1 MNVKKKSHLVVDG
14 SNIATEGRQ
23 LPSLAQLEE
32 ALEAFLAEH
41 RFERVTVVV
50 DATFGHRITAKERK
64 WYEEAVNAG
73 RIITPPAGAIGR
85 GDAFILEIAKR
96 ANAVVLSNDSFQ
108 EFHGDNPWLFDEGRL
123 YGGKPVPHVGWV
135 FVARSPVRGPTSRRA
150 VKKAKSVERV
160 DVTETTATRGVDAL
174 SSGEKA
180 RPADATSTSDATS
193 ARRRGRR
200 STATDGELVA
210 ASTSDEPASA
220 TSARGKR
227 ASGARDASTAQS
239 ADSRAIVDTRDTSTE
254 PSSTTLPTATV
265 ATERD
270 ASSDA
275 KRASSSTPKRFND
288 PEKYERFR
296 DAHPVGSLI
305 EIVVDRFSSH
315 GAYARADDVEVYI
328 PTKSLGDPPPQRA
341 RDVLHIG
348 ELVGLIVDRYDDETC
363 AIDARAIRMDDDI
376 AYYAAPRASTEMH
389 DESQLDESPIDSSD
403 DEASRDGSEQPT
415 RRSEPVATKK
425 KAAAK
430 KAPAKKK
437 AAAKKAPAKKAPAK
451 KKAAAKKAPARKT
464 AAKKAPAKRTAAKKT
479 AAKKTTAK
487 KAAAKKTTAKKTAAK
502 KTAAKK
508 APAKRKA
515 AAKKTA
521 AKKAPAKRTAKRTAT
536 RR

>member
-1 MNVKKKSHLVVDG
+1 VTVKKKTHLVVDG

-50 DATFGHRITAKERK
+50 DATFGHRISPKERK
-64 WYEEAVNAG
+64 WFEEAVASN

-108 EFHGDNPWLFDEGRL
+108 EFHGENPWLFEEGRL

-150 VKKAKSVERV
+150 VKKAKSADRV
-160 DVTETTATRGVDAL
+160 DVIEATATEEVRALPSAASTTATGASDTRAA
-174 SSGEKA
+174 SGG
-180 RPADATSTSDATS
+180 

-200 STATDGELVA
+200 STSRAEESVASTEADARATTRDEHAVATAQRAETRAPELVRATDAARTDDTHATTAVA
-210 ASTSDEPASA
+210 TQ
-220 TSARGKR
+220 
-227 ASGARDASTAQS
+227 RDAT
-239 ADSRAIVDTRDTSTE
+239 
-254 PSSTTLPTATV
+254 PP
-265 ATERD
+265 
-270 ASSDA
+270 A
-275 KRASSSTPKRFND
+275 KRASLPATRRFND
-288 PEKYERFR
+288 PEKYARFR

-328 PTKSLGDPPPQRA
+328 PTKLLGSPPPQRA
-341 RDVLHIG
+341 RDVLRIG
-348 ELVGLIVDRYDDETC
+348 ELVGLIVDRYDDATC

-376 AYYAAPRASTEMH
+376 AYYAASRASTEMH
-389 DESQLDESPIDSSD
+389 DESQLEESPIDSRD

-437 AAAKKAPAKKAPAK
+437 AAAKKAPAKAPAK

-479 AAKKTTAK
+479 A
-487 KAAAKKTTAKKTAAK
+487 AKKTAAK

-521 AKKAPAKRTAKRTAT
+521 AKKAPAKRTAKRTAK